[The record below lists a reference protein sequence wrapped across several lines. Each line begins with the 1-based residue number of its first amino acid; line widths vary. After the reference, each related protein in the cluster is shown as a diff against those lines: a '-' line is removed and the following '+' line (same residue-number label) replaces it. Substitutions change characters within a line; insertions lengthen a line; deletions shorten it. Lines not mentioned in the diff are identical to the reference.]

1 MATSDEHLDLKIV
14 SFNMHGFYQGAP
26 VMEDIIDKYNPDL
39 FMHASGTLAY
49 ICQSV

>member
-1 MATSDEHLDLKIV
+1 MLEVALMMATSDEHLDLKIV

-39 FMHASGTLAY
+39 LLLQEHIG
-49 ICQSV
+49 